1 VVIRDPSP
9 ITAARPG
16 VMVTHAVAPR
26 GPASTVES
34 LVERACSLE
43 TVQSPC
49 GQSSGSHV
57 VIASDDRKD
66 TALVGT
72 FAAMALFRHSKAVP
86 VPPPADPISPSAS
99 QTTVGP
105 AGRLIRAPGLNE
117 NSFKDN
123 GLGKR

>member
-1 VVIRDPSP
+1 
-9 ITAARPG
+9 
-16 VMVTHAVAPR
+16 MVTHAVAPR

-34 LVERACSLE
+34 LIERVRSLWKLFKARA
-43 TVQSPC
+43 
-49 GQSSGSHV
+49 GRGYGSHV

-86 VPPPADPISPSAS
+86 APPPADPISPALHKRRWVL
-99 QTTVGP
+99 Q
-105 AGRLIRAPGLNE
+105 GRLIRAPGLNE